1 MKISAKQQEQD
12 SFCPAQ
18 KNSIYLSPT
27 LKQLMRLSLLSFI
40 LILATL
46 QLLLASTV
54 KGQEMSVEKVTVSLE
69 HEPLA
74 RALKQIEQQTS
85 LRFFYRKSEIA
96 ALNKLTILPASR
108 TVEQTLYTLLQSS
121 AFSFRQIDQTILIHS
136 TSQTG
141 QTKRKINGVVLSA
154 ETKLPVQYA
163 MIQLISKNGLQLT
176 GQSATDSLGRFEL
189 TTTDQNE
196 QSLRITLMGYHLYSV
211 PVTTGGDINLPAIY
225 LVPNPTE
232 LREVIIAARSPLIKQ
247 EVDRL
252 SYNVQADPENKLNSL
267 LDMLRKVP
275 LLSVDADDNVKFKG
289 SSSFKVLIDGR
300 TSSLVVNNPKDI
312 FRSMSASNIQRI
324 EVITIPPAKYD
335 GEGLAG
341 ILNIVTVKKTIDGYS
356 GNIGT
361 SYKFP
366 NGPRTYGSFNFKQG
380 KFAITSY
387 GGWNE
392 YNTPQSNFSLL
403 RKSIPAA
410 SIIDQQGT
418 ANTKSN
424 QGYASTQLTYELDSL
439 NLISAIVN
447 YTGGS
452 SNRLGSIFT
461 QQTDSLYHQYK
472 LDNDGHSDQ
481 NSLELGLDYQ
491 LGFKRSKG
499 QLLSFS
505 YRFNNSSSEQNN
517 LLSASQQT
525 NEDLSDYSQNNT
537 SGTHEHTAQA
547 DYTQTL
553 GRLNME
559 AGVKGI
565 FRNNFSDFALNGT
578 NLENSPLL
586 TSTDDSFDYKQNV
599 YSAYN
604 SYELNSHNWTVKAG
618 LRLEYTNI
626 QAQLS
631 GIGKLRVPNYTN
643 LLPSFAIQR
652 KLSTSASI
660 NFGYAQRIL
669 RPGIQQLNPYTDRQ
683 NPDFISYGNPDL
695 RPEVNH
701 IISLTY
707 SLYKKAGITAGLSYA
722 FSNNAIQY
730 ISTLGTDGVTR
741 GTYGNLGTNNNLE
754 ADLNISCPLSQQ
766 LTVNFNAQVSYLI
779 SKRIIDVETLTRK
792 TFIGNSSLNI
802 SYNLGSNWR
811 SGYNFLYFSPAK
823 TLQATSSAYVYNS
836 LSLSKSVLNK
846 KLTISGSASNP
857 FSRLMDYK
865 YNYVDPHF
873 TQITHNDIV
882 YRRFNVGLNYQF
894 GKFKKE
900 AIKKNK
906 KTVENTD
913 IKVVPSII
921 PNN

>member
-1 MKISAKQQEQD
+1 
-12 SFCPAQ
+12 
-18 KNSIYLSPT
+18 
-27 LKQLMRLSLLSFI
+27 
-40 LILATL
+40 
-46 QLLLASTV
+46 
-54 KGQEMSVEKVTVSLE
+54 
-69 HEPLA
+69 
-74 RALKQIEQQTS
+74 
-85 LRFFYRKSEIA
+85 
-96 ALNKLTILPASR
+96 
-108 TVEQTLYTLLQSS
+108 
-121 AFSFRQIDQTILIHS
+121 
-136 TSQTG
+136 
-141 QTKRKINGVVLSA
+141 
-154 ETKLPVQYA
+154 
-163 MIQLISKNGLQLT
+163 
-176 GQSATDSLGRFEL
+176 
-189 TTTDQNE
+189 
-196 QSLRITLMGYHLYSV
+196 
-211 PVTTGGDINLPAIY
+211 
-225 LVPNPTE
+225 
-232 LREVIIAARSPLIKQ
+232 
-247 EVDRL
+247 
-252 SYNVQADPENKLNSL
+252 
-267 LDMLRKVP
+267 
-275 LLSVDADDNVKFKG
+275 
-289 SSSFKVLIDGR
+289 
-300 TSSLVVNNPKDI
+300 
-312 FRSMSASNIQRI
+312 
-324 EVITIPPAKYD
+324 
-335 GEGLAG
+335 
-341 ILNIVTVKKTIDGYS
+341 
-356 GNIGT
+356 
-361 SYKFP
+361 
-366 NGPRTYGSFNFKQG
+366 
-380 KFAITSY
+380 
-387 GGWNE
+387 
-392 YNTPQSNFSLL
+392 
-403 RKSIPAA
+403 
-410 SIIDQQGT
+410 
-418 ANTKSN
+418 
-424 QGYASTQLTYELDSL
+424 
-439 NLISAIVN
+439 
-447 YTGGS
+447 
-452 SNRLGSIFT
+452 
-461 QQTDSLYHQYK
+461 
-472 LDNDGHSDQ
+472 
-481 NSLELGLDYQ
+481 
-491 LGFKRSKG
+491 
-499 QLLSFS
+499 
-505 YRFNNSSSEQNN
+505 
-517 LLSASQQT
+517 
-525 NEDLSDYSQNNT
+525 
-537 SGTHEHTAQA
+537 
-547 DYTQTL
+547 
-553 GRLNME
+553 ME

-779 SKRIIDVETLTRK
+779 LKGIIDVETLTRK